1 MNTIFKRQTAS
12 GYPAVGSDGGGSG
25 VCSWFWWCLVSS
37 LLFLFVRFVY
47 RYVYIMK
54 DGRSFIA
61 SGNGRPCGQCYCH
74 SRDGRKPGHGPWFGA
89 VGPRQTGEE
98 CR

>member
-1 MNTIFKRQTAS
+1 M
-12 GYPAVGSDGGGSG
+12 
-25 VCSWFWWCLVSS
+25 SS

-74 SRDGRKPGHGPWFGA
+74 PRDGRKPGHGLWFGA